1 MNSQPR
7 IIACPTCGKPVSWT
21 PDNAGRPFCSNRCK
35 MIDLGAWATERYRV
49 PINEETDQLETAAP
63 DDSGERG
70 S

>member
-1 MNSQPR
+1 
-7 IIACPTCGKPVSWT
+7 
-21 PDNAGRPFCSNRCK
+21 

-49 PINEETDQLETAAP
+49 PVVEETDQPETAAP